1 MNRLAAMWAKEE
13 TRIAARGSAEVR
25 ADEARR
31 AKRVASEA
39 AEAAAKKNETPTW
52 NHFFPEPRT
61 KHQPGTIFFRSQERN
76 TDLEPFFSE
85 AKNETP
91 TWNYF
96 FPGFLNWK

>member
-39 AEAAAKKNETPTW
+39 AEAAAKKK
-52 NHFFPEPRT
+52 PRLPKRQGRPKKQHANVLVCVCVDIIT
-61 KHQPGTIFFRSQERN
+61 TEVH
-76 TDLEPFFSE
+76 
-85 AKNETP
+85 
-91 TWNYF
+91 
-96 FPGFLNWK
+96 